1 MASANLDF
9 VRSLYAAW
17 ERGDYSSVEWAHP
30 DIEFVIADGPSP
42 GTWKGLAGMA
52 EGYRDFLS
60 AWEEFRTEVD
70 EYRELDDERVLVL
83 VSYRGRG
90 KTSGLELGQMRQKGA
105 GLFYVRRGKVTRLGL
120 YWVRENALADLGL
133 PSETGSQDSLI
144 DNVEI
149 ARRAYEAAIRKP
161 KPDFATVN
169 ALFDPAHE
177 LHSVMDLEGRTRV
190 GAQGFREWLAE
201 MGDSL
206 ESWEVKIEEAL
217 PIDDDRVLFVWA
229 GTVTGK
235 RSGAEAGQR
244 GAAVVTVRGRES
256 HSH

>member
-52 EGYRDFLS
+52 EGYRDFLG

-105 GLFYVRRGKVTRLGL
+105 ALFYVRSDKVTRLGL
-120 YWVRENALADLGL
+120 YWVRENALAHLGL
-133 PSETGSQDSLI
+133 PSEAGS
-144 DNVEI
+144 
-149 ARRAYEAAIRKP
+149 P
-161 KPDFATVN
+161 
-169 ALFDPAHE
+169 
-177 LHSVMDLEGRTRV
+177 
-190 GAQGFREWLAE
+190 
-201 MGDSL
+201 
-206 ESWEVKIEEAL
+206 
-217 PIDDDRVLFVWA
+217 
-229 GTVTGK
+229 
-235 RSGAEAGQR
+235 RS
-244 GAAVVTVRGRES
+244 
-256 HSH
+256 